1 MKKTLLLLGLS
12 AFITTAQAAPCDAY
26 VSCVCDWSE
35 ELGKKAGDTT
45 SAAQCKQIK
54 QMYKGAGSQMQ
65 SACKDA
71 LKMFKDAVKQQQGAY
86 ASMGVSI
93 PSSCK

>member
-1 MKKTLLLLGLS
+1 MKTTLLILGLTTFAS
-12 AFITTAQAAPCDAY
+12 TAQAAPCDDY
-26 VSCVCDWSE
+26 VDCVCDWSK

-45 SAAQCKQIK
+45 SAAQCNQIK
-54 QMYKGAGSQMQ
+54 QMYKGAGSTMQ

-71 LKMFKDAVKQQQGAY
+71 LKIFKDTMKQQAAAY
-86 ASMGVSI
+86 SSMGVSI